1 MLRAALAVLLASLAA
16 WALFAP
22 LAEPGRWALAQAV
35 FCLVIGRMLSL
46 RGVRLIALALF
57 APALLLAQQWS
68 LPPWVWALAALL
80 TFAIARNAPTQR
92 VPFYRSSDEV
102 SRVLSHW
109 LPQGA
114 RLCDLGC
121 ADARMLFSL
130 AHLRPDLVLTGVENA
145 PLPWLAARA
154 RWCLAGRPANVKIVF
169 GDLRRL
175 PLTGFDVLY
184 AFLSPAPMPM
194 LWQRFRREAD
204 AGAWLVSNTFAV
216 PAVPAERRLPL
227 GGPLQTELLL
237 WRRPHA
243 T

>member
-1 MLRAALAVLLASLAA
+1 MLRAALAVFLASLAA

-22 LAEPGRWALAQAV
+22 LAEPGRWALAQAA
-35 FCLVIGRMLSL
+35 FCLLLGRALSL
-46 RGVRLIALALF
+46 GGVRLIALGLF
-57 APALLLAQQWS
+57 APALLLALQWS

-80 TFAIARNAPTQR
+80 TFALARNAPTQR
-92 VPFYRSSDEV
+92 VPFYRSSGEV
-102 SRVLSHW
+102 CRVLSHW

-130 AHLRPDLVLTGVENA
+130 ARLRPDLVLTGVENA
-145 PLPWLAARA
+145 PLPWLAARV
-154 RWCLAGRPANVKIVF
+154 RWSLAGRPANVKIVF

-175 PLTGFDVLY
+175 PLAGFDVLY

-194 LWQRFRREAD
+194 LWRRFQREAD
-204 AGAWLVSNTFAV
+204 AGAWLASNSFAV
-216 PAVPAERRLPL
+216 PDAPAERTLPL

>member
-22 LAEPGRWALAQAV
+22 LAEPGRWALAQAGV
-35 FCLVIGRMLSL
+35 CLVIGRMLSL
-46 RGVRLIALALF
+46 RGVRLIALGLF
-57 APALLLAQQWS
+57 APALLLALQWS

-130 AHLRPDLVLTGVENA
+130 ARLRPDLVLTGVENA

-154 RWCLAGRPANVKIVF
+154 RWCLAGRPANVKIIF

-184 AFLSPAPMPM
+184 AFLSPAPMPE

-204 AGAWLVSNTFAV
+204 AGAWLASNTFAV
-216 PAVPAERRLPL
+216 PGAPAEHTLPL